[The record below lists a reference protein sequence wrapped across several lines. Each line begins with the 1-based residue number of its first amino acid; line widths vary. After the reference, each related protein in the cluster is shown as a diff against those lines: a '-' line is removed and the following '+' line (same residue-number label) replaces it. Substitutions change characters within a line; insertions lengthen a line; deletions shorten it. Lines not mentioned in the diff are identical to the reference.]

1 MKKYSL
7 LSISLIL
14 ILLIN
19 SRCASDSPTP
29 GTAGTGGSMARF
41 AITGNHLYTVS
52 STTLKVFDISQA
64 TNPQAISDIKLGFGI
79 ETIFPY
85 GKNLFIGSQTGM
97 HIYNNEDPQNP
108 QLISVYEHIQSC
120 DPVVVQ
126 GNYAYVTLRNG
137 SDCRNGANLLDVIDI
152 SDLQSPQLVKSFPM
166 QNPHGLGIDGNTL
179 FVCEGNYGL
188 KVFDASQPDNPLQT
202 QFIEGINTYDVIPQN
217 NILMVVGRDG
227 LYQYDYSNRG
237 QLSLLSKITIQQ

>member
-7 LSISLIL
+7 SS
-14 ILLIN
+14 ILLILTLLVN
-19 SRCASDSPTP
+19 SRCANDSPAP

-64 TNPQAISDIKLGFGI
+64 THPQAVSDVKLGFGI

-97 HIYNNEDPQNP
+97 HIYNNEDPEHP
-108 QLISVYEHIQSC
+108 ELLSIYEHVQSC

-126 GNYAYVTLRNG
+126 GNYAYVTMRNG
-137 SDCRNGANLLDVIDI
+137 SDCRNGSNLLDVIDI
-152 SDLQSPQLVKSFPM
+152 SNLASPQVVKSFPM
-166 QNPHGLGIDGNTL
+166 KNPHGLGIDGNTL

-188 KVFDASQPDNPLQT
+188 KIFDASQPDNPVET
-202 QFIEGINTYDVIPQN
+202 QFIEDIKTYDVIPRN
-217 NILMVVGRDG
+217 NLLIVVGKDG
-227 LYQYDYSNRG
+227 LYQYDYSNPQ
-237 QLSLLSKITIQQ
+237 QLTLLSQITIQQ